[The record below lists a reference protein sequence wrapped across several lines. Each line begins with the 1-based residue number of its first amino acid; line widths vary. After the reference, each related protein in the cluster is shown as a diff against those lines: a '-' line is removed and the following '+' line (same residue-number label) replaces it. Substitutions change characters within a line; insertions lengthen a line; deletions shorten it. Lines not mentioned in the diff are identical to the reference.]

1 MSSKNYQEEL
11 FEHFKYPCNKKCV
24 NNPDFQAGHDNPSC
38 GDKVS
43 IEGKISR
50 ESNISDSKIIDIG
63 FNGSG
68 CVISQA
74 ATSMLTEFCKGK
86 TIDEVLALTKD
97 DILNLVKIELGPN
110 RLKCA
115 LLCLQVLQ
123 EAVGKFKIAKK

>member
-11 FEHFKYPCNKKCV
+11 FEHFKYPCNKKCIE
-24 NNPDFQAGHDNPSC
+24 NPDFQAGHDNPSC
-38 GDKVS
+38 GDKVT
-43 IEGKISR
+43 IEGKILG
-50 ESNISDSKIIDIG
+50 NKIIEVG
-63 FNGSG
+63 FSGSG

-74 ATSMLTEFCKGK
+74 ATSMLTEYCKGK
-86 TIDEVLALTKD
+86 TIDEILALTKD

-123 EAVGKFKIAKK
+123 EALLKFKSA

>member
-11 FEHFKYPCNKKCV
+11 FEHFKYPFNKKCV
-24 NNPDFQAGHDNPSC
+24 ENPDFQAGHDNPSC
-38 GDKVS
+38 GDKVT
-43 IEGKISR
+43 IEGKISG
-50 ESNISDSKIIDIG
+50 NKIVEIG

-86 TIDEVLALTKD
+86 TIDQVLALGKD
-97 DILNLVKIELGPN
+97 DILNLVKIDLGPN

-123 EAVGKFKIAKK
+123 DGLAKFKKDRL

>member
-11 FEHFKYPCNKKCV
+11 FEHFKYPCNKKCIE
-24 NNPDFQAGHDNPSC
+24 NPDFQAGHDNPSC
-38 GDKVS
+38 GDKVT
-43 IEGKISR
+43 IEGKISG
-50 ESNISDSKIIDIG
+50 NKIIEVG
-63 FNGSG
+63 FSGSG

-86 TIDEVLALTKD
+86 TVDEILALTKD

-123 EAVGKFKIAKK
+123 EALLKFKSAKS

>member
-11 FEHFKYPCNKKCV
+11 FEHFKYPCNKKCIE
-24 NNPDFQAGHDNPSC
+24 NPDFQAGHDNPSC
-38 GDKVS
+38 GDKVT
-43 IEGKISR
+43 IEGKISD
-50 ESNISDSKIIDIG
+50 NKIIEVG
-63 FNGSG
+63 FSGSG

-86 TIDEVLALTKD
+86 TIDEILALTKD

-123 EAVGKFKIAKK
+123 EALLKFKSAKS

>member
-11 FEHFKYPCNKKCV
+11 FEHFKYPCNKKCI
-24 NNPDFQAGHDNPSC
+24 NNPDFQAGQDNPSC
-38 GDKVS
+38 GDKVT
-43 IEGKISR
+43 IEGKISGNKVI
-50 ESNISDSKIIDIG
+50 EIG

-74 ATSMLTEFCKGK
+74 ATSMLTEFCIGK

-123 EAVGKFKIAKK
+123 EALLKFKSTKK

>member
-11 FEHFKYPCNKKCV
+11 FEHFKYPCNKK
-24 NNPDFQAGHDNPSC
+24 NIENPDFQAGHDNPSC
-38 GDKVS
+38 GDKVT
-43 IEGKISR
+43 IEGKISG
-50 ESNISDSKIIDIG
+50 DKIIEVG
-63 FNGSG
+63 FSGSG

-74 ATSMLTEFCKGK
+74 ATSMLTEYCKGK
-86 TIDEVLALTKD
+86 TVDEILALTKD

-123 EAVGKFKIAKK
+123 EALLKFKSAKS

>member
-11 FEHFKYPCNKKCV
+11 FEHFKYPCNKKSIE
-24 NNPDFQAGHDNPSC
+24 NPDFRAGQDNPSC
-38 GDKVS
+38 GDKVA
-43 IEGKISR
+43 IEGKISD
-50 ESNISDSKIIDIG
+50 NKIVEVG
-63 FNGSG
+63 FSGSG

-74 ATSMLTEFCKGK
+74 ATSMLTEYCKGK
-86 TIDEVLALTKD
+86 TVDEVLALTKD

-123 EAVGKFKIAKK
+123 EALLTFKSAKK

>member
-24 NNPDFQAGHDNPSC
+24 NNPDFKSGHDNPSC
-38 GDKVS
+38 GDKIT
-43 IEGKISR
+43 IEG
-50 ESNISDSKIIDIG
+50 NILDNKIIDVG

-86 TIDEVLALTKD
+86 TVDEILALTKD
-97 DILNLVKIELGPN
+97 DVLNLVKIELGPN

-123 EAVGKFKIAKK
+123 DALGKFKVAKK

>member
-11 FEHFKYPCNKKCV
+11 FEHFKYPCNKKHV
-24 NNPDFQAGHDNPSC
+24 ENPDFQAGHDNPSC
-38 GDKVS
+38 GDKVT
-43 IEGKISR
+43 IEGKISK
-50 ESNISDSKIIDIG
+50 NKIIDIG

-74 ATSMLTEFCKGK
+74 ATSMLTEFCKNK

-97 DILNLVKIELGPN
+97 DLLSLVKIELGPN

-123 EAVGKFKIAKK
+123 EALTNFKKEHK